1 MPVGVLGLFENSVIP
16 AAMIRDRWNVPG
28 VNLET
33 AIRFRNK
40 IAMKEALRGTSIRV
54 PRFWKVGRDTS
65 PEVIEQIAAT
75 LPGRVVMKPIDQ
87 AASVGV
93 QVFADGAEFA
103 RYARERSVPGDVDVE
118 EFIEGQIC
126 MFDGIVRDG
135 VIRFFSASKY
145 LNSVFDYRTA
155 SAPVAVVTLDD
166 PNLIERSM
174 SFTQAVLTTLGLHD
188 SSFHLEAFVTAT
200 DEFVFLEAA
209 CRFGGAG
216 ISAQLK
222 SVYGV
227 DIADESIRACLGEP
241 SRLTG
246 RQTMLDRA
254 GVGASGFIWL
264 ALEEQRPCVVKQIHG
279 LDVLPD
285 SVLSSDIPNIGQL
298 LNGSVGVWPSSGK
311 FMLAG
316 PSTSAV
322 EADMT
327 AIADSYRVDLAIT

>member
-1 MPVGVLGLFENSVIP
+1 MIP
-16 AAMIRDRWNVPG
+16 AAMIRDRWRVPG
-28 VNLET
+28 VNAAT
-33 AIRFRNK
+33 ARRFRDK
-40 IAMKEALRGTSIRV
+40 ITMKEALRGTGIRL
-54 PRFWKVGRDTS
+54 PRFWKVG
-65 PEVIEQIAAT
+65 PETPSELIDDIVAT
-75 LPGRVVMKPIDQ
+75 LPGKVVMKPIDQ

-93 QVFADGAEFA
+93 QIFADGAEFA
-103 RYARERSVPGDVDVE
+103 RYVRAEGLAEDVDVE

-126 MFDGIVRDG
+126 MFDGVVRDG

-166 PNLIERSM
+166 PDVIERSM
-174 SFTQAVLTTLGLHD
+174 SFTHRVLSALGLRD
-188 SSFHLEAFVTAT
+188 SSFHLEAFVTDD
-200 DEFVFLEAA
+200 DEFVFLEVA

-227 DIADESIRACLGEP
+227 DIVDESIRACLGEP
-241 SRLTG
+241 SQLTG
-246 RQTMLDRA
+246 PPTMLDKA

-264 ALEEQRPCVVKQIHG
+264 ALAEQRPCVVKRIRG
-279 LDVLPD
+279 LDTCPD
-285 SVLSSDIPNIGQL
+285 SVLSSEIPNIGQM
-298 LNGSVGVWPSSGK
+298 LNGSLGVWPSSGK

-322 EADMT
+322 EADMIT
-327 AIADSYRVDLAIT
+327 IADSYRLDLAIT